1 MFFKKPKFWD
11 EKKANLIS
19 FFLLPFTIVIY
30 FSNIVKN
37 FYKEKKFNIKTICVG
52 NIYLGGTGKT
62 PLSIEIFNI
71 LKKLKFKVVFIKK
84 FHSNFKDE
92 LRLLSKIGP
101 VISLSSRQKSLEIA
115 ESKKYDF
122 AIIDDGLQDKT
133 INYDLKIVCF
143 DKENFIGNGKLI
155 PAGPLREGLSNI
167 KNFDVVFLNGPNKC
181 KKEIKFLLKR
191 INNNIKIF
199 ETKPKILKNTKI
211 NRQNNYL
218 IFSGIGNP
226 QNFEFLLRKNK
237 FKILKKFE
245 FPDHYDFSDKEIKEI
260 KYTAKKN
267 KLKILTTEKDFL
279 RLKKNQKKNVQKICI
294 KLKIDDSKKF
304 VKILK
309 RI

>member
-1 MFFKKPKFWD
+1 MLFKKPKFWD
-11 EKKANLIS
+11 EKKVNLIS

-37 FYKEKKFNIKTICVG
+37 FNKKKKFNIKTICVG

-71 LKKLKFKVVFIKK
+71 LKKLKFNVVFIKK

-101 VISLSSRQKSLEIA
+101 VISRSSRQKSLEIA
-115 ESKKYDF
+115 DSKKYDF
-122 AIIDDGLQDKT
+122 AIIDDGLQEKS

-143 DKENFIGNGKLI
+143 DKKNFVGNGKLI
-155 PAGPLREGLSNI
+155 PAGPLRESLSSI
-167 KNFDVVFLNGPNKC
+167 KNFDVVFLNGPNKYE
-181 KKEIKFLLKR
+181 KKIKFLLKR

-199 ETKPKILKNTKI
+199 ETFPRILENIKI
-211 NRQNNYL
+211 NRQNDYL

-237 FKILKKFE
+237 FNILKKIE
-245 FPDHYDFSDKEIKEI
+245 FPDHHDFNDKEIKEI
-260 KYTAKKN
+260 KYKAKKN

-279 RLKKNQKKNVQKICI
+279 RLKKNQKKNIQKICI
-294 KLKIDDSKKF
+294 KLKIDDSKRF
-304 VKILK
+304 IKILK

>member
-1 MFFKKPKFWD
+1 MLFKKPKFWD
-11 EKKANLIS
+11 EKKVNLIS

-37 FYKEKKFNIKTICVG
+37 FNKKKKFNIKTICVG

-71 LKKLKFKVVFIKK
+71 LKKLKFKVVFIKN
-84 FHSNFKDE
+84 FHSNFKYE

-181 KKEIKFLLKR
+181 KKKMKFLLKR

-199 ETKPKILKNTKI
+199 ETNPKILKNTKI
-211 NRQNNYL
+211 IRQNNYL

-245 FPDHYDFSDKEIKEI
+245 FPDHYDFNDKEIKEI

>member
-1 MFFKKPKFWD
+1 MLFKKPKFWD
-11 EKKANLIS
+11 EKKVNLIS

-37 FYKEKKFNIKTICVG
+37 FNKKKKFNIKTICVG

-101 VISLSSRQKSLEIA
+101 VISLSSRQKSLKIA

-181 KKEIKFLLKR
+181 KKEIKFLLKK

-199 ETKPKILKNTKI
+199 ETNPKILKNTKI

-245 FPDHYDFSDKEIKEI
+245 FPDHYDFNDKEIKEI

>member
-11 EKKANLIS
+11 EKKVNLIS

-37 FYKEKKFNIKTICVG
+37 FYNGKKFNIKTICVG

-101 VISLSSRQKSLEIA
+101 VISLSSRQRSLEIA

-199 ETKPKILKNTKI
+199 ETYPKILKNTKI

-237 FKILKKFE
+237 FKILKKIE
-245 FPDHYDFSDKEIKEI
+245 FPDHYGFNDKEIKEI

>member
-1 MFFKKPKFWD
+1 MFFKKPKFWN
-11 EKKANLIS
+11 EKKVNLIS

-199 ETKPKILKNTKI
+199 ETNPKILKNTKI

-218 IFSGIGNP
+218 IFSGIGN
-226 QNFEFLLRKNK
+226 R
-237 FKILKKFE
+237 KILN
-245 FPDHYDFSDKEIKEI
+245 FS
-260 KYTAKKN
+260 
-267 KLKILTTEKDFL
+267 
-279 RLKKNQKKNVQKICI
+279 
-294 KLKIDDSKKF
+294 
-304 VKILK
+304 
-309 RI
+309 